1 MSDSCAITGCILAPL
16 LIENGEKLSFV
27 SIQSHIRLRLTN
39 VSFSTSSNSCYCA
52 FCYEKE
58 YQKDRGNLSHIHLIA
73 ELSWRLMSTDEK
85 NFVNNLIH
93 ASIYYIVKSDEIQ
106 RFIDEG
112 VFKICE

>member
-1 MSDSCAITGCILAPL
+1 MEEVFSLFLDYLRESPTSLFKKL
-16 LIENGEKLSFV
+16 LSLYA
-27 SIQSHIRLRLTN
+27 R
-39 VSFSTSSNSCYCA
+39 
-52 FCYEKE
+52 KE